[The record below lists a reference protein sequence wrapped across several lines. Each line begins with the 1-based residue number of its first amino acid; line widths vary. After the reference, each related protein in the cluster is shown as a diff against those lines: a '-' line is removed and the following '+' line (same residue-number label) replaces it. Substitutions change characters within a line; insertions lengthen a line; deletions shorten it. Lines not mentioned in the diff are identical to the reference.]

1 MVFSPVHQWS
11 HSALKPSTEIKSN
24 FDFFLSPGTPPK
36 GLLVYLNHQNKAIQK
51 MIAKKYYFNQMEV
64 FIMENYGR
72 CKNCEYGEP
81 SGCSWKW
88 SCTWYHTLEDPDKLR
103 DCNRYKERD

>member
-1 MVFSPVHQWS
+1 
-11 HSALKPSTEIKSN
+11 
-24 FDFFLSPGTPPK
+24 
-36 GLLVYLNHQNKAIQK
+36 
-51 MIAKKYYFNQMEV
+51 
-64 FIMENYGR
+64 MENYGR

-81 SGCSWKW
+81 SGC

>member
-1 MVFSPVHQWS
+1 
-11 HSALKPSTEIKSN
+11 
-24 FDFFLSPGTPPK
+24 
-36 GLLVYLNHQNKAIQK
+36 
-51 MIAKKYYFNQMEV
+51 
-64 FIMENYGR
+64 MENYGR

-103 DCNRYKERD
+103 DCNRYKERDKGNRLQKAATGQPFLL

>member
-1 MVFSPVHQWS
+1 
-11 HSALKPSTEIKSN
+11 
-24 FDFFLSPGTPPK
+24 
-36 GLLVYLNHQNKAIQK
+36 
-51 MIAKKYYFNQMEV
+51 MIARKYYFNQMEE

-72 CKNCEYGEP
+72 CKDCEYGEP

-103 DCNRYKERD
+103 DCNRYRERD